1 MGMKNMNY
9 LILMALLFFSCK
21 KENSKHWTEVNIKA
35 NNYLTGEP
43 ITDVACGVFY
53 SKAGFFLN
61 VETIALHEGFTENG
75 QYSFGFKAKKNGFY
89 QAEAAFE
96 YGKYYVINFSNYLY
110 LDYGEVNNFQF
121 DLVPYGFLKLDI
133 KNLSC
138 FDSNDK
144 MKFMRENL
152 EVSNDDTNWSS
163 DRLGCYT
170 YTSPDYFK
178 VPIGTHKYTWNV
190 TKNNVTT
197 EYTNTIIVQE
207 NEYLSFNIYY

>member
-9 LILMALLFFSCK
+9 LVLMALLFLSCK

-61 VETIALHEGFTENG
+61 AETIALDEGFTENG

-89 QAEAAFE
+89 QAEAAFDIE
-96 YGKYYVINFSNYLY
+96 KYYVINFSNYLY

-121 DLVPYGFLKLDI
+121 DLVKPGYLNVNIDNINCVDANDVLHYRYYSKQTPTSLDYI
-133 KNLSC
+133 YIML
-138 FDSNDK
+138 
-144 MKFMRENL
+144 
-152 EVSNDDTNWSS
+152 
-163 DRLGCYT
+163 
-170 YTSPDYFK
+170 
-178 VPIGTHKYTWNV
+178 IG
-190 TKNNVTT
+190 
-197 EYTNTIIVQE
+197 
-207 NEYLSFNIYY
+207 

>member
-1 MGMKNMNY
+1 MFFM
-9 LILMALLFFSCK
+9 LLFLSCK

-89 QAEAAFE
+89 QAEAAIE

-121 DLVPYGFLKLDI
+121 DLVTYGYLNFDI
-133 KNLSC
+133 KNTNC
-138 FDSNDK
+138 FDSSDQILVK
-144 MKFMRENL
+144 R
-152 EVSNDDTNWSS
+152 SS
-163 DRLGCYT
+163 EIGYNGYSDVIIDGCYED
-170 YTSPDYFK
+170 SSAIFGK
-178 VPIGTHKYTWNV
+178 VPIGKWFIEWDV
-190 TKNNVTT
+190 TKNSI
-197 EYTNTIIVQE
+197 TNTFYDTIV
-207 NEYLSFNIYY
+207 LSQDEHRIYELDY

>member
-9 LILMALLFFSCK
+9 LVLMVLLFLSCK

-61 VETIALHEGFTENG
+61 AETIALDEGFTENG

-89 QAEAAFE
+89 QAEAAFDIE
-96 YGKYYVINFSNYLY
+96 KYYVINFSNYLY

-121 DLVPYGFLKLDI
+121 DLVPNGKLRLVF
-133 KNLSC
+133 KNAPTNL
-138 FDSNDK
+138 DSTSNRKKITKFNFKGELEAKNKGK
-144 MKFMRENL
+144 MKM
-152 EVSNDDTNWSS
+152 
-163 DRLGCYT
+163 
-170 YTSPDYFK
+170 YF
-178 VPIGTHKYTWNV
+178 IESH
-190 TKNNVTT
+190 
-197 EYTNTIIVQE
+197 
-207 NEYLSFNIYY
+207 